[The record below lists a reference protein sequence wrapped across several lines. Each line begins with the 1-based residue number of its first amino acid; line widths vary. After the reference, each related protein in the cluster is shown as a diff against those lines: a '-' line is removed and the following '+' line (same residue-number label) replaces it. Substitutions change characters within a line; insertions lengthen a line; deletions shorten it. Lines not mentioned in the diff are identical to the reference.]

1 MSDSKL
7 TVDHTVENFYFLI
20 WSPIQLL
27 LPISLQLFYWSSPP
41 RVHVVQK
48 CPFSNVVSSLPLY
61 VQTHTHTLL
70 LLECSFSFS
79 STHFHSN
86 DLYGIF
92 AHIKFCVKH
101 FWYALFCAFF
111 PQRYCHCQ
119 NFIDV
124 RWFYERKG
132 ECAKWSQEG
141 NRKRIENI
149 ERGARCWNTA
159 DIFEVNYQFFFVF
172 HINIDNF

>member
-20 WSPIQLL
+20 WSPIQILLPSTLL
-27 LPISLQLFYWSSPP
+27 LIIPTASACCTK
-41 RVHVVQK
+41 V
-48 CPFSNVVSSLPLY
+48 PFFQRCLVPVFVRTN
-61 VQTHTHTLL
+61 THTHTLL

-111 PQRYCHCQ
+111 PQRYYHCQ

-132 ECAKWSQEG
+132 ECANWSQEG

-159 DIFEVNYQFFFVF
+159 HIFEVNYQIFVVF